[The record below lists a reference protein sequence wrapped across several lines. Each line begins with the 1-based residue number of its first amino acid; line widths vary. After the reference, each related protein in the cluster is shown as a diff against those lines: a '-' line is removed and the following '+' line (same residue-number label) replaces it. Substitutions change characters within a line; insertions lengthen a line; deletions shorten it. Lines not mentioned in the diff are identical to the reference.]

1 MTGVASTVFLFI
13 LPVGAGTLFYV
24 LLVEGER
31 LIAAL
36 GRSTFVELLVLA
48 FGLAPAFAATVL
60 VNQSLGDGDRYL
72 AVRQRIS
79 RFALTAATGNVL
91 KPVALTLLVGTLNGA
106 PVMLTLGPRERCV
119 S

>member
-24 LLVEGER
+24 SLLEGER
-31 LIAAL
+31 LITAL
-36 GRSTFVELLVLA
+36 GRSTFVELFVLA
-48 FGLAPAFAATVL
+48 FGLAPAPASAVL
-60 VNQSLGDGDRYL
+60 VSQSLGDGDRDL
-72 AVRQRIS
+72 VARQRTSCI
-79 RFALTAATGNVL
+79 ALTAAAGNVL

>member
-24 LLVEGER
+24 SLLEGER
-31 LIAAL
+31 LITAL
-36 GRSTFVELLVLA
+36 GRSTFVELFVLA
-48 FGLAPAFAATVL
+48 FGLAPAPASAVL
-60 VNQSLGDGDRYL
+60 VSQSLGDGDRDL
-72 AVRQRIS
+72 VARQRTSCI
-79 RFALTAATGNVL
+79 ALTAAAGNVL
-91 KPVALTLLVGTLNGA
+91 KPVALTLLVGTLSGA